1 MEMHAIRWICM
12 PPRFFRKYKNPL
24 WFWLLMRSNY
34 CKRFAQSAGPWFG
47 HRFAQ
52 SAGPRSP
59 LRSVRCA
66 MEICCISQPLCHH
79 FIFLY
84 EFRTLFDTV
93 FRSLGSLLEDMGNT
107 FTIWNE
113 KRQTVGTPIVILPD
127 ITSTFGTHF
136 GVSFETFS
144 SNIWV
149 LQVSFS
155 VLFHSYVFSWFLVRF
170 MVSGTLKIHQNQRRV
185 V

>member
-1 MEMHAIRWICM
+1 MHLAAPAQLSFAAHCHVFADEVLLSRDISKEAYAHFLQLAIFEFSVAVLVYNTYCIRI
-12 PPRFFRKYKNPL
+12 
-24 WFWLLMRSNY
+24 NY

-79 FIFLY
+79 FALLC

-107 FTIWNE
+107 FTI
-113 KRQTVGTPIVILPD
+113 
-127 ITSTFGTHF
+127 
-136 GVSFETFS
+136 
-144 SNIWV
+144 
-149 LQVSFS
+149 
-155 VLFHSYVFSWFLVRF
+155 
-170 MVSGTLKIHQNQRRV
+170 
-185 V
+185 